1 MEKQTANTLL
11 MMLILKNM
19 EEACKKDIAASKEF
33 IEKCK

>member
-1 MEKQTANTLL
+1 MDKQTTDIIL
-11 MMLILKNM
+11 MMQVLKNM